1 MNDSP
6 KNFLLAFAIL
16 TLSGA
21 SLPSSAVAGMIWSS
35 LKVEADN
42 AFADA
47 GEMTSGKDADANP
60 PSLPTPENGNFSE
73 GASEAGCGAVDT
85 SANGGASSPALL
97 SEVQYPPLETSLSFP
112 IVYLNPQVPA
122 FHLDRIFRP
131 PREIFYS

>member
-16 TLSGA
+16 MLSGA
-21 SLPSSAVAGMIWSS
+21 CLPSSAVAGMIWSS
-35 LKVEADN
+35 LKVGEADN

-47 GEMTSGKDADANP
+47 GEMTSGKDADANH
-60 PSLPTPENGNFSE
+60 PSLPTPENANFSE
-73 GASEAGCGAVDT
+73 GASEAGCGAVDA
-85 SANGGASSPALL
+85 SANGGAGSSALH
-97 SEVQYPPLETSLSFP
+97 SPVQYSPVDTSVSFA

-131 PREIFYS
+131 PRT